1 MRKLVVLLLLMFS
14 GLVSASQNVEVF
26 ATSVDSNETHL
37 SASNDVVVLYGDQYL
52 SANKIVYE
60 KNSTLLELFGNIT
73 VLKGS
78 SYHIVGEYARLVMKE
93 DDRLFEPFFLLEKNL
108 NVWMSTKKAS
118 SQKNLITLEKGMV
131 SGCNPANP
139 LWKLRFGSADYDDV
153 SKWMN
158 IYHASLLLYDV
169 PVFYFPYFG
178 YSLDFKR
185 RTGLLIPSFGISSSE
200 GFYYEQPVYV
210 AEESD
215 WDLELAPQVRTNRG
229 AGLYATLRFVDSE
242 VSQGHLTV
250 GYFKERS
257 SYLEEFDLANNR
269 HYGFD
274 FNYINQN
281 WLKTILD
288 VDASGQSGMYSDV
301 IWMND
306 IDYLNLKGNDETKYS
321 TSNQLYSRINTFYN
335 NESDYYGLYFK
346 YFVDLSRQ
354 SNDETIQSLPVFHYH
369 HYIDALFKDYLFYS
383 LNANFTNQ
391 YRKAGKNAF
400 QSELDLPV
408 TLRKSF
414 FDDYLDLSYT
424 MQLHARHIFFSGEDV
439 IPDPNNKYGNGVF
452 ARNYHSFRAE
462 SALTKKYEDFSHVM
476 TLNASYV
483 NGGSDYKSGYYEEAE
498 VTCSRDYIFSNPFC
512 DYYDIVDIEEEAAVG
527 ITQFFFNRTG
537 EQLLYHKLSQTL
549 RNELNSDSLGALEN
563 ELDLRL
569 NEWFSFYND
578 MLYNHDEA
586 QVTKFLSALRY
597 NGKTVALDLTHLH
610 ENDIEI
616 SSEKSS
622 YLIFDASYQH
632 SDRYKY
638 FTKMAYDFENAVK
651 KHFEAGFLYSRRCW
665 DFGVRYVEN
674 NRPILTNSDAASI
687 FDKYIY
693 FTIALKPIGG
703 TDVSY
708 KLSNSLEGS

>member
-1 MRKLVVLLLLMFS
+1 
-14 GLVSASQNVEVF
+14 
-26 ATSVDSNETHL
+26 
-37 SASNDVVVLYGDQYL
+37 
-52 SANKIVYE
+52 
-60 KNSTLLELFGNIT
+60 
-73 VLKGS
+73 
-78 SYHIVGEYARLVMKE
+78 
-93 DDRLFEPFFLLEKNL
+93 
-108 NVWMSTKKAS
+108 
-118 SQKNLITLEKGMV
+118 
-131 SGCNPANP
+131 
-139 LWKLRFGSADYDDV
+139 
-153 SKWMN
+153 
-158 IYHASLLLYDV
+158 
-169 PVFYFPYFG
+169 
-178 YSLDFKR
+178 
-185 RTGLLIPSFGISSSE
+185 
-200 GFYYEQPVYV
+200 
-210 AEESD
+210 
-215 WDLELAPQVRTNRG
+215 
-229 AGLYATLRFVDSE
+229 
-242 VSQGHLTV
+242 
-250 GYFKERS
+250 
-257 SYLEEFDLANNR
+257 
-269 HYGFD
+269 
-274 FNYINQN
+274 
-281 WLKTILD
+281 
-288 VDASGQSGMYSDV
+288 
-301 IWMND
+301 
-306 IDYLNLKGNDETKYS
+306 
-321 TSNQLYSRINTFYN
+321 
-335 NESDYYGLYFK
+335 
-346 YFVDLSRQ
+346 
-354 SNDETIQSLPVFHYH
+354 
-369 HYIDALFKDYLFYS
+369 
-383 LNANFTNQ
+383 
-391 YRKAGKNAF
+391 
-400 QSELDLPV
+400 
-408 TLRKSF
+408 
-414 FDDYLDLSYT
+414 